1 MSGEEVKSLE
11 MERRKRVLSGQR
23 PTGRLHLGN
32 LEGALRNWV
41 KLQDEY
47 DCFFFVADWH
57 ALTTD
62 YEHTDRLGQNILEM
76 LCDWLAAGLDPKKCT
91 IFQQSRMP
99 EHAELHLLFSMLV
112 TVPRLERNPTVK
124 EMVRDL
130 GLEDRVSY
138 GLLGYPVLQAADI
151 LIYRAD
157 YVPVGK
163 DQLPH
168 LELCREIAR
177 RFNRLYEPIFPEP
190 EPLLTEHPY
199 IPGIDGRKM
208 SKSYGNA
215 IFLSD
220 PPDEIR
226 SKVRRMFTDPRKVRM
241 GDPGHPDEC
250 PVFALHSVYNPGGL
264 GEIRATC
271 ESGERGC
278 VRCKEELAD
287 VLVEALRPIR
297 ERREEFAKN
306 PGEIWRILREG
317 SERAREV
324 AAETMRMVRKAMRM
338 DWD

>member
-1 MSGEEVKSLE
+1 VRK
-11 MERRKRVLSGQR
+11 KRVLSGQR

-41 KLQDEY
+41 RLQDEY
-47 DCFFFVADWH
+47 ECFFFVADWH

-62 YEHTDRLGQNILEM
+62 YEHTESLRENIFEM
-76 LCDWLAAGLDPKKCT
+76 LCDWLAVGLDPKKCT

-99 EHAELHLLFSMLV
+99 EHAELHLILSMLV

-157 YVPVGK
+157 YVPVGR

-190 EPLLTEHPY
+190 EPLLTEHPH

-215 IFLSD
+215 IFISD
-220 PPDEIR
+220 TPDEIR
-226 SKVRRMFTDPRKVRM
+226 AKVGRMFTDPRKVYM

-250 PVFALHSVYNPGGL
+250 PVFSLHEVYNKGNTGG
-264 GEIRATC
+264 IRRGC

-278 VRCKEELAD
+278 VKCKEELAEA
-287 VLVEALRPIR
+287 LVEALRPIR
-297 ERREEFAKN
+297 ERREEVAQS

-317 SERAREV
+317 SEKAREV
-324 AAETMRMVRKAMRM
+324 ASETMRMVRKAMRM

>member
-1 MSGEEVKSLE
+1 MGG
-11 MERRKRVLSGQR
+11 KRVLSGQR

-41 KLQDEY
+41 RLQDEY

-62 YEHTDRLGQNILEM
+62 FEKTSALKENIFEM
-76 LCDWLAAGLDPKKCT
+76 VCDWLAVGIDPRKCT

-130 GLEDRVSY
+130 GLEDKVSY

-168 LELCREIAR
+168 LELCR
-177 RFNRLYEPIFPEP
+177 
-190 EPLLTEHPY
+190 
-199 IPGIDGRKM
+199 
-208 SKSYGNA
+208 
-215 IFLSD
+215 
-220 PPDEIR
+220 
-226 SKVRRMFTDPRKVRM
+226 
-241 GDPGHPDEC
+241 
-250 PVFALHSVYNPGGL
+250 
-264 GEIRATC
+264 
-271 ESGERGC
+271 
-278 VRCKEELAD
+278 
-287 VLVEALRPIR
+287 
-297 ERREEFAKN
+297 
-306 PGEIWRILREG
+306 
-317 SERAREV
+317 
-324 AAETMRMVRKAMRM
+324 
-338 DWD
+338 

>member
-1 MSGEEVKSLE
+1 M
-11 MERRKRVLSGQR
+11 
-23 PTGRLHLGN
+23 
-32 LEGALRNWV
+32 RNWV
-41 KLQDEY
+41 RLQDEY

-62 YEHTDRLGQNILEM
+62 YEHPERLRENILEM
-76 LCDWLAAGLDPKKCT
+76 LCDWLAVGLDPKRCT

-99 EHAELHLLFSMLV
+99 EHAQLHLLFSMLV
-112 TVPRLERNPTVK
+112 TVSRLERNPTVK

-130 GLEDRVSY
+130 GIEDQLSY

-177 RFNRLYEPIFPEP
+177 RFNRLYGPVFPEP

-208 SKSYGNA
+208 SKSYENA

-220 PPDEIR
+220 SPEEIR
-226 SKVRRMFTDPRKVRM
+226 DKVKRMFTDPRKVYM
-241 GDPGHPDEC
+241 GDPGHPEEC
-250 PVFALHSVYNPGGL
+250 PVFALHLVYNSEEL
-264 GEIRATC
+264 NQIRQSC
-271 ESGERGC
+271 QWGKRGC
-278 VRCKEELAD
+278 VKCKEELAEA
-287 VLVEALRPIR
+287 LVEVLRPLR
-297 ERREEFAKN
+297 EKREEFAED
-306 PGEIWRILREG
+306 PEGIWRTLREG
-317 SERAREV
+317 SEKAREV
-324 AAETMRMVRKAMRM
+324 VSETLRMVRKAMHM
-338 DWD
+338 EWS